1 MAKVKVKLTLKDSE
15 GCQLVIKIGG
25 QTLDFQGGGTK
36 TVELD
41 PKRYT
46 ALIAGFQDPGSTDP
60 IAKIEFLQDQQL
72 LNEITI
78 TESSFIKPLRV
89 VVK

>member
-1 MAKVKVKLTLKDSE
+1 MAKVKVKLTLKDGE

-25 QTLDFQGGGTK
+25 QTLDFQGSGTK

-60 IAKIEFLQDQQL
+60 TAKIEFSQDQQL

-78 TESSFIKPLRV
+78 SESSFIKPLRV